1 MQPDCSPAQVSQMTG
16 TILLLA
22 KLDKARLRQHTER
35 LGASK
40 VICVRDEGCYEPLA
54 ITATRTIFSPL
65 SQNSFRVTRAT
76 PGEKVTPPLACVNRC
91 ETKGS

>member
-1 MQPDCSPAQVSQMTG
+1 MTG
-16 TILLLA
+16 TMLLLA

-54 ITATRTIFSPL
+54 FDTSISVAS
-65 SQNSFRVTRAT
+65 
-76 PGEKVTPPLACVNRC
+76 
-91 ETKGS
+91 